1 MAIICPNG
9 VMQEDQFHQRT
20 FKVPFLTKKKRKA
33 FGQPILFILVKHVCQ
48 LDVHKYLIICNVW
61 VFGF

>member
-1 MAIICPNG
+1 MAVICPNG
-9 VMQEDQFHQRT
+9 VMQEDEFHQRT
-20 FKVPFLTKKKRKA
+20 FKVPFLTKKIA
-33 FGQPILFILVKHVCQ
+33 FVQPILFVLVKDVCQ